1 MHKAKKGARLLQ
13 TCDKFSAFSQGLWG
27 RGFGR
32 GVRKGWGS
40 GDWLRSTKKI
50 RRFLALT
57 VTLLIN
63 SILIE
68 VVTSANM
75 PACYCAKDRATRGA
89 FEPIAVYKAIMQCAM
104 IGLSANGL
112 LLVLGF
118 SVGHEE
124 SVEFFLICSR
134 SLGVISPK
142 PPFNRCGTNFLAG
155 R

>member
-1 MHKAKKGARLLQ
+1 M
-13 TCDKFSAFSQGLWG
+13 WG
-27 RGFGR
+27 TALGCGHP
-32 GVRKGWGS
+32 
-40 GDWLRSTKKI
+40 KKI

-75 PACYCAKDRATRGA
+75 HACYCAKDRATRGA

-124 SVEFFLICSR
+124 SAEFFLICSR

-155 R
+155 RQVCSGLLPLG